1 MTANVFTWVKNGHP
15 NFGTPRLS
23 LYKDTGKNGDDPYYS
38 SIHIYRNALP
48 SGEDEDP
55 FILETPFGDRYFWSL
70 DTAKRAGYELA
81 ADLDEFGKSDEGEDK
96 IEQTLAEIAS
106 NPALNAL
113 AAMTGEDEDDGS
125 YPEYDT
131 VDDVIEDDKPAKD
144 FAAWAFFGGFAA
156 GFLVMLIIA
165 GLVPCA

>member
-81 ADLDEFGKSDEGEDK
+81 ADLEEFGKSDKDK
-96 IEQTLAEIAS
+96 IEQMAEE
-106 NPALNAL
+106 PL

-131 VDDVIEDDKPAKD
+131 VDDVIEDDKPAKN